1 LSADET
7 NGRNRKE
14 HKRTFNKKTKK
25 KKKEGKGGRKNNA
38 TIFMGTLKATWDGR
52 VRRYE

>member
-1 LSADET
+1 MAET
-7 NGRNRKE
+7 EKNIKE
-14 HKRTFNKKTKK
+14 HLIKKKNK